1 MRLRFGVTS
10 DADARLF
17 TAVAY
22 PMPADPDHLSHQED
36 PLERTE
42 LVRRL
47 RRMEW
52 PSAPP
57 EVKDR
62 VLRRIVGGH
71 EQDADGDG
79 ADSPPDRSS

>member
-1 MRLRFGVTS
+1 MRPRFGVTG

-17 TAVAY
+17 SAVAY
-22 PMPADPDHLSHQED
+22 PMSADPDHLSQEQD

-62 VLRRIVGGH
+62 VLRRIVGGP
-71 EQDADGDG
+71 EQDGDG
-79 ADSPPDRSS
+79 DSAGSSPDSTG

>member
-1 MRLRFGVTS
+1 
-10 DADARLF
+10 
-17 TAVAY
+17 
-22 PMPADPDHLSHQED
+22 MPADPDHLSHED
-36 PLERTE
+36 DALERTE

-57 EVKDR
+57 EVKAR
-62 VLRRIVGGH
+62 VLRGIVGGH

-79 ADSPPDRSS
+79 DGSSSGPTD